1 MTRTAAFGVLT
12 LSMVAAMSSCSSGDP
27 ELAGSGGSGFG
38 AQGGEAG
45 VAGGGNVGGS
55 AATGGGGS
63 AGSGGGQAGSAGSGG
78 AGGGLTDASV
88 SDASDATAIPDVVF
102 SYDGPVDDGSLADAC
117 ASVNVEA
124 KLKELDMVVM
134 LDRSGSMSEPGFAWY
149 APASDC
155 NVGDPIVDSKWCRAV
170 NALGQYFQSSAA
182 QGNRAALQYFPLASA
197 GTCPAP
203 GYGTPA
209 VGLTLL
215 PSASQALVSSLN
227 TEGPLGTFTPTQ
239 DAIVGANA
247 FSQANQDPNRVMVSI
262 LITDGKP
269 NTCPV
274 STGSGLAQIVS
285 QHFTSTG
292 IPSYVIGMT
301 GADFAGLET
310 IAAGGGTQAHADAV
324 GTLLDTCGDGAGP
337 CHHWNVGNGDPAVFV
352 EALKVIQQQAIGC
365 TLAIPTPSGGVP
377 DWSKVEVDYYPGG
390 NPPATTLP
398 KVTGAAQCSGDGWY
412 YDNPASPTQVNLCP
426 TTCTTV
432 QADFAAKVE
441 LRLGCLGS

>member
-1 MTRTAAFGVLT
+1 M
-12 LSMVAAMSSCSSGDP
+12 
-27 ELAGSGGSGFG
+27 
-38 AQGGEAG
+38 
-45 VAGGGNVGGS
+45 
-55 AATGGGGS
+55 
-63 AGSGGGQAGSAGSGG
+63 
-78 AGGGLTDASV
+78 
-88 SDASDATAIPDVVF
+88 
-102 SYDGPVDDGSLADAC
+102 
-117 ASVNVEA
+117 
-124 KLKELDMVVM
+124 
-134 LDRSGSMSEPGFAWY
+134 
-149 APASDC
+149 
-155 NVGDPIVDSKWCRAV
+155 
-170 NALGQYFQSSAA
+170 
-182 QGNRAALQYFPLASA
+182 
-197 GTCPAP
+197 
-203 GYGTPA
+203 
-209 VGLTLL
+209 GLTLL